1 MSRAVLSAILAEMN
15 LLLSEIEIEQLHNEL
30 TAYFGL
36 VGALNECQALEN
48 AWKDPYNKREIE
60 EFIKAW
66 LRRKQKKKE
75 EPIAGVVYFT
85 KNKVRAAFP

>member
-1 MSRAVLSAILAEMN
+1 MSRAILSAILAEMN
-15 LLLSEIEIEQLHNEL
+15 VLLSEIEIEQLYNEL

-36 VGALNECQALEN
+36 IGAYNECQALEN
-48 AWKDPYNKREIE
+48 AWRDPYNKHEIE

-75 EPIAGVVYFT
+75 EIMTGIV
-85 KNKVRAAFP
+85 